1 MSLEMRQKKAE
12 FTGFPWTW
20 LLFINVA

>member
-1 MSLEMRQKKAE
+1 MRQKKAE